1 MVIPPGAFF
10 IFLKFLFF
18 GILKNYI
25 RHMPYPRNSIGIAYD
40 HDFWFH
46 LCKMML
52 SPGVF
57 FIFSKSWFSGLLGGG
72 GKGQK
77 NDAKWEKFCLSRSI
91 SQEPYIIWFSFMV
104 LMFKMIISP
113 RVLFS
118 FSKLW
123 FSGLL
128 QGKRAKNG
136 TKWQKILSVALVI
149 SGTIHCMIVIYG
161 T

>member
-57 FIFSKSWFSGLLGGG
+57 FHFF
-72 GKGQK
+72 
-77 NDAKWEKFCLSRSI
+77 
-91 SQEPYIIWFSFMV
+91 
-104 LMFKMIISP
+104 
-113 RVLFS
+113 
-118 FSKLW
+118 
-123 FSGLL
+123 
-128 QGKRAKNG
+128 
-136 TKWQKILSVALVI
+136 KILILWAVR
-149 SGTIHCMIVIYG
+149 GWG
-161 T
+161 